1 MKKLI
6 TAILFLLPVAAF
18 AAGGGTTYP
27 NDKANVNYGD
37 KASIQNGA
45 KLFVNYCQGCHS
57 MEYVRYSRIAQDLDL
72 TEAEAEQLILG
83 EGKLGDTMDKAMD
96 TDLAEKWFGVNPLDL
111 SLVAR
116 VRGNDWVYN
125 YLRAFYLDDSRPYGV
140 NNTVFPSVGM
150 PHILA
155 DLQGLQVKSDELL
168 AVEEIISSGKSRM
181 EELKATLKDEE
192 ASSEA
197 KAKAEEEIALIEDE
211 IHEAQLK
218 TAEIAREGN
227 MFTIV
232 EEGEMTPE
240 EYDHAMRDLVAF
252 MAYTANPVKLQSKAI
267 GLWSLLFLSIL
278 LVLAYFLKKE
288 FWKDIKKKK

>member
-1 MKKLI
+1 
-6 TAILFLLPVAAF
+6 
-18 AAGGGTTYP
+18 
-27 NDKANVNYGD
+27 
-37 KASIQNGA
+37 
-45 KLFVNYCQGCHS
+45 
-57 MEYVRYSRIAQDLDL
+57 
-72 TEAEAEQLILG
+72 
-83 EGKLGDTMDKAMD
+83 MDKAMD

-197 KAKAEEEIALIEDE
+197 KAKAEEEIALIEEE
-211 IHEAQLK
+211 IHDAQLK

>member
-6 TAILFLLPVAAF
+6 TAILFLLPATAF

-27 NDKANVNYGD
+27 NDKANINYGD

-45 KLFVNYCQGCHS
+45 KLYVNYCQGCHS

-72 TEAEAEQLILG
+72 TEEQASELILG
-83 EGKLGDTMDKAMD
+83 EGKLGDTMDKSMD
-96 TDLAEKWFGVNPLDL
+96 KELAEKWFGVNPLDL

-125 YLRAFYLDDSRPYGV
+125 YLRAFYLDDSRPFGV

-150 PHILA
+150 PHVLS
-155 DLQGLQVKSDELL
+155 DLQGLQAKSDELV
-168 AVEEIISSGKSRM
+168 AVEDTIATGKSRM
-181 EELKATLKDEE
+181 EVLRATVKDAE
-192 ASSEA
+192 ASTEA
-197 KAKAEEEIALIEDE
+197 VAKAEEEIALIEEEVHD
-211 IHEAQLK
+211 
-218 TAEIAREGN
+218 AELEYAKLAREGK

-232 EEGEMTPE
+232 KEGDMTPQ
-240 EYDHAMRDLVAF
+240 EYDHAVRDLVAF
-252 MAYTANPVKLQSKAI
+252 MAYTANPVKLKSKAI
-267 GLWSLLFLSIL
+267 GLWSLLFLLIL

-288 FWKDIKKKK
+288 FWKDIKKK

>member
-6 TAILFLLPVAAF
+6 TAILFLLPVAVF
-18 AAGGGTTYP
+18 AAGGGATYP
-27 NDKANVNYGD
+27 NDKVNVNYGD
-37 KASIQNGA
+37 KASLQNGA

-72 TEAEAEQLILG
+72 TDEHAEQLILG
-83 EGKLGDTMDKAMD
+83 QGKLGDTLDKSMDVA
-96 TDLAEKWFGVNPLDL
+96 LAEKWFGVNPLDL

-125 YLRAFYLDDSRPYGV
+125 YLRAFYLDDTRPYGV

-181 EELKATLKDEE
+181 EVLKATLNDKE
-192 ASSEA
+192 ATSGA
-197 KAKAEEEIALIEDE
+197 KAKAEEEIALIEKE
-211 IHEAQLK
+211 IHEAELK
-218 TAEIAREGN
+218 TVEIAREGK
-227 MFTIV
+227 MFTLV
-232 EEGEMTPE
+232 KEGSMTPD
-240 EYDHAMRDLVAF
+240 EYDHAIRDLVAF
-252 MAYTANPVKLQSKAI
+252 MAYTANPVKLKSKAI
-267 GLWSLLFLSIL
+267 GLWTLLFLMIL

-288 FWKDIKKKK
+288 FWKDIKKK